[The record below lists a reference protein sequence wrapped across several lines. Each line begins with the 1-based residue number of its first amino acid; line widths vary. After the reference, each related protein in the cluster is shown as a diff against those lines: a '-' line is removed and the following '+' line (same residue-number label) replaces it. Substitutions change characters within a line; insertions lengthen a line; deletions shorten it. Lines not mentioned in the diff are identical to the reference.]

1 MRGIVLKC
9 IIYYSVILIKKQ
21 LFLRRGVRLGD
32 CMIGRIEQMARGVFR
47 YETLKLVMPEEP
59 VKIVLKKAET
69 YTGKFSMK
77 EENDRLVKG
86 EVYSSSPR
94 MQVLNPEFK
103 DSTIE
108 IEYIFDAAGMLDREE
123 AAGSFWVISDAGE
136 YELPFLASVRQQTA
150 DKAILPVDTLEAFV
164 KLAAEDYEEAYRFF
178 VRRDFEQLLND
189 RDQKYREIYR
199 GCLKTTTEKQVLE
212 GFLVAAGLKPNA
224 RISIDSYKIR
234 CYKSDTTEEKVLPIR
249 KSVPGYQNVR
259 VSADVPWIIP
269 DTPLI
274 HSGTFHNDLYELHYR
289 IDAGLMHSGK
299 NFGRITLEAPGQEL
313 AYEVEV
319 AETVYED
326 VRRKRERRLEV
337 KRRQLRLMQL
347 YMDFK
352 QRKIPL
358 KTWTDHSR
366 EEIEWLEKAD
376 DRNVFYV
383 LVKIQLLLAERNNEE
398 ARHMLNKL
406 DGNAEI
412 KAQPEARG
420 YYLYL
425 QSLYS
430 RDRSYINKVSF
441 EVKELCGKCPGSWKL
456 LWVLLYMDENLERN
470 QQRKLELIEQRFV
483 QGCFS
488 PMIYLEAYDL
498 IRKNPGRLNKLKNFE
513 LQILS
518 YAVKHGVVTREIA
531 ERVSL
536 LAAKY
541 KKYEEILY
549 RILIYCYREFEMKDT
564 AAAICSLLIKGNVTD
579 TGAFE
584 WYALGVEQ
592 ELKITRLY
600 EYYMYALPQDYAQP
614 LPQQILLY
622 FAYHS
627 QLDYRKKAQLY
638 ANVIR
643 YREQNLPV
651 YQKFVPLMER
661 FALEQLME
669 RRINENL
676 AEVYQQMLKETQ
688 FTGELA
694 RALADVL
701 FTCRLNTEDTK
712 VKYATVLH
720 PGLDKERRVPVLQG
734 TAYVR
739 LYTKNAV
746 VLLDDGEEHWCEAF
760 TTSQCIRVMKNGD
773 FLEKCKELAGDHM
786 GILLHVCE
794 EQGRPLCYN
803 DETIAFY
810 EVLSVQPGISRLFRQ
825 QLRSGILNYY
835 FENSEG
841 SDPEGFLETC
851 REEMF
856 PAQEAHK
863 LTEILIERGKY
874 PEAYTAVNTY
884 GYERVPLRMLVK
896 LCARLVMMNDYEP
909 DRYLLGLCAYV
920 WENSK
925 YDAVILQYLLACLKG
940 PQKQLFE
947 LWNCARKFEID
958 TYEFE
963 ERVLMQILFTEQT
976 SVQGDTMFLDYCRKG
991 PKHRLASAY
1000 LAWESWL
1007 YIMQGKKPDAPVMD
1021 LLAREYR
1028 QKERLSDMCLLAI
1041 LAWAGEKEALSDE
1054 EQKMA
1059 LEIIRLFAERDMYF
1073 AIYQELKKKI
1083 RLPQDLSRNT
1093 YLEYRTDEKSSVIFS
1108 YTINSGDA
1116 RDETYSCEEMKH
1128 MLEGI
1133 FVIGIP
1139 MFYGETLQY
1148 YFTEIRSDGTKIK
1161 SDIGFYLQGASD
1173 TVAAGMKYDMLNAVL
1188 MLEEEE
1194 ETGGMR
1200 PDGLQK
1206 ERLDKLTDRMKE
1218 YQEVNMLTEHLFELK
1233 E

>member
-1 MRGIVLKC
+1 
-9 IIYYSVILIKKQ
+9 
-21 LFLRRGVRLGD
+21 
-32 CMIGRIEQMARGVFR
+32 MIGRIEQMARGVFR
-47 YETLKLVMPEEP
+47 YEALKLVMPEEP

-94 MQVLNPEFK
+94 MQVLTPEFR

-108 IEYIFDAAGMLDREE
+108 IDYIFDAAGMLDKEE
-123 AAGSFWVISDAGE
+123 AAGSFWVICDAGE
-136 YELPFLASVRQQTA
+136 YELPFQASVRQPA
-150 DKAILPVDTLEAFV
+150 AGGSVLPADTLEAFV

-178 VRRDFEQLLND
+178 VRRDFEQLLNAE
-189 RDQKYREIYR
+189 DQKYREIYR
-199 GCLKTTTEKQVLE
+199 GCLKTTMEKQVLE

-234 CYKSDTTEEKVLPIR
+234 CYRSDTKEEKVLPIR
-249 KSVPGYQNVR
+249 KSVPGYLNVR
-259 VSADVPWIIP
+259 VSADVPWLIP
-269 DTPLI
+269 DTSLI

-289 IDAGLMHSGK
+289 IDSGSLHSGK
-299 NFGRITLEAPGQEL
+299 NFGKITLEAPGQEL
-313 AYEVEV
+313 VYEVEV
-319 AETVYED
+319 AEAVYED

-337 KRRQLRLMQL
+337 KRRQVRLMQL

-430 RDRSYINKVSF
+430 RDRSYINKVSY

-470 QQRKLELIEQRFV
+470 QERKLELIEQRFL
-483 QGCFS
+483 QGCAS

-513 LQILS
+513 LQILTF
-518 YAVKHGVVTREIA
+518 AVRHGVVTREIA
-531 ERVSL
+531 ERVSM

-549 RILIYCYREFEMKDT
+549 RILVYCYREFEMKDT

-600 EYYMYALPQDYAQP
+600 EYYMYALPQDYAQA

-627 QLDYRKKAQLY
+627 QLDYRKRAQLY

-676 AEVYQQMLKETQ
+676 AEVYQHVLKEIQ

-694 RALADVL
+694 WALADVL
-701 FTCRLNTEDTK
+701 FTCRLNTDDTK
-712 VKYATVLH
+712 VKYATVIH

-746 VLLDDGEEHWCEAF
+746 ILLDDGEEHWCEAL
-760 TTSQCIRVMKNGD
+760 TPAQCIRVMKNGD
-773 FLEKCKELAGDHM
+773 FLDKCKELAGGHM

-810 EVLSVQPGISRLFRQ
+810 EALSVQPGISSSFSR
-825 QLRSGILNYY
+825 QLRSGILDYY
-835 FENSEG
+835 YENRESR
-841 SDPEGFLETC
+841 DPDGFLDTFGNEK
-851 REEMF
+851 F
-856 PAQEAHK
+856 PAKEAHK

-874 PEAYTAVNTY
+874 PEAYTAVIAY
-884 GYERVPLRMLVK
+884 GYERIPLRMLVK
-896 LCARLVMMNDYEP
+896 LCARLVMMNDYEQ

-925 YDAVILQYLLACLKG
+925 YDLVILQYLLAWLKG

-947 LWNCARKFEID
+947 LWNCARKFETD

-963 ERVLMQILFTEQT
+963 ERVLMQILFTEQM
-976 SVQGDTMFLDYCRKG
+976 SEQGDAMFLDYCRKG
-991 PKHRLASAY
+991 PKHRLESAY
-1000 LAWESWL
+1000 LAWKSWL
-1007 YIMQGKKPDAPVMD
+1007 YIMQGKKPDTSVME
-1021 LLAREYR
+1021 LLVREYR
-1028 QKERLSDMCLLAI
+1028 RKERLPDICLLAI
-1041 LAWAGEKEALSDE
+1041 LTWAGEAEALSEE
-1054 EQKMA
+1054 EQKTA
-1059 LEIIRLFAERDMYF
+1059 LEIIRAFADRDMYF
-1073 AIYQELKKKI
+1073 AVYQELKKKI
-1083 RLPQDLSRNT
+1083 RMPQELSRNA
-1093 YLEYRTDEKSSVIFS
+1093 YLEYRTDEKSSVVVS
-1108 YTINSGDA
+1108 YKINS
-1116 RDETYSCEEMKH
+1116 RDTREEAYFCEEMKH

-1148 YFTEIRSDGTKIK
+1148 YFTEIRSDGTKSN
-1161 SDIGFYLQGASD
+1161 SDIRFYLQGGPD
-1173 TVAAGMKYDMLNAVL
+1173 TVAAGMKFDMLNAVL

-1194 ETGGMR
+1194 R
-1200 PDGLQK
+1200 QNSVQKDGTK
-1206 ERLDKLTDRMKE
+1206 SAHPDKLADRMRE
-1218 YQEVNMLTEHLFELK
+1218 YQEVKMLTEHLFELK